1 MEKYKTFLIKWIQ
14 QRKVSK
20 WMNGMKFFSARVT
33 FCSIH
38 FVRIV
43 QSLKDPDLLGS
54 CWRQNK
60 KFLPNVACVGG
71 VSAWFR
77 SKQREVSE
85 SKWKSQVLALAPFF
99 ARQRPK
105 IPLFVVLRSFFAPK
119 QHGNTSYAGNTQCY
133 MSSPLLFL
141 SSCYTT
147 TTNDFNSLPRT
158 QPSTSFVYY

>member
-1 MEKYKTFLIKWIQ
+1 MEKHKTFLIKWIQ

-60 KFLPNVACVGG
+60 TFLPLCSLRRKRFRV
-71 VSAWFR
+71 VSGQITR
-77 SKQREVSE
+77 RERVKMRE
-85 SKWKSQVLALAPFF
+85 SNFGSLAPFF
-99 ARQRPK
+99 ARLRPK
-105 IPLFVVLRSFFAPK
+105 IPFFVVLRSFFAPK

-133 MSSPLLFL
+133 MSSPLLFV
-141 SSCYTT
+141 SAHYTWT
-147 TTNDFNSLPRT
+147 TDDF
-158 QPSTSFVYY
+158 